1 MTPAA
6 FLLAA
11 AVETGLDVVASGE
24 VALLRGKRLALLA
37 HAASVAADGRHAI
50 DVLRAAGLDL
60 RCVFAPEHGLRGQA
74 AAGET
79 VRDGRDPGSGLRVV
93 SLYGEK
99 TEPSSDDL
107 RDVDAV
113 VVDLQDVG
121 VRFYTYASTMLLTL
135 EAAARAGSEVIVLD
149 RPNPLGGER
158 IEGPTSDPEDRVARS
173 LVNRVPGPLV
183 HGLTLGEMALFANAR
198 LARPARL
205 RVVPIRGWRRAMT
218 WEDTG
223 LRWVAPSPN
232 LRSAE
237 AARAYPGL
245 CLLEATNVSEGRG
258 TDAPFLRLGAP
269 WLDAVALRTAVLAA
283 AKEAGFGVETT
294 TFVPRATP
302 EAPAPKHE
310 GRDCRGLAVRA
321 VDPRA
326 VRPYAFGVTLL
337 AELRKQPGFTW
348 SEGGAALDRL
358 VGSRSL
364 RTGLEAGRSGAEIL
378 AGDEAAIAAFRR
390 ERASVLL
397 YDVISKDPAP

>member
-1 MTPAA
+1 MIPAA
-6 FLLAA
+6 FLVAA
-11 AVETGLDVVASGE
+11 AVETGLDLVASGD

-60 RCVFAPEHGLRGQA
+60 RCVFAPEHGLRGLA

-79 VRDGRDPGSGLRVV
+79 VGDGRDPGSGLRVV

-113 VVDLQDVG
+113 VVDLQDAG
-121 VRFYTYASTMLLTL
+121 VRFSTYASTMLLTL
-135 EAAARAGSEVIVLD
+135 EAAARAGREVIVLD

-158 IEGPTSDPEDRVARS
+158 IEGPTSDPEDSVARS
-173 LVNRVPGPLV
+173 LVNRAPGPLV

-205 RVVPIRGWRRAMT
+205 RVVPMRGWRRAMT

-269 WLDAVALRTAVLAA
+269 WLNAVALRAAVLAA

-294 TFVPRATP
+294 TFVPRARP

-310 GRDCRGLAVRA
+310 GRDCRGLAVRT
-321 VDPRA
+321 VDPRG

-337 AELRKQPGFTW
+337 AELRKQPSFAW
-348 SEGGAALDRL
+348 REGGTALDRL

-364 RTGLEAGRSGAEIL
+364 RGGLDAGRSAAEIL
-378 AGDEAAIAAFRR
+378 AGDEAAIAAFRG
-390 ERASVLL
+390 ERAPVLL